1 MVFGFVWARQ
11 FAVFGSLQPKGLVAS
26 VFASLALLAWE
37 AASMAAEVRPG
48 RSRRDPRVVDAVAA
62 AAAT

>member
-1 MVFGFVWARQ
+1 M
-11 FAVFGSLQPKGLVAS
+11 
-26 VFASLALLAWE
+26 FASLALLAWE